1 MQAEA
6 QAEHHWLQRL
16 AGEWSWTYEADMES
30 GSGEP
35 PVRETGTESV
45 RSLGGVWVVCEGH
58 SDDGTSNT
66 IMTVGYDPEKKRFTG
81 TYVGS
86 MMTFLWVYD
95 GELEPGDTRL
105 ALYSDGPSFTEP
117 GKMARYRDT
126 IEIISDDERVMTSHF
141 QKADGE
147 WHGFMTTRYRRT
159 G

>member
-1 MQAEA
+1 MSEA
-6 QAEHHWLQRL
+6 QAEHRWLQRL
-16 AGEWSWTYEADMES
+16 VGEWSYEADMES
-30 GSGEP
+30 GPGEP
-35 PVRETGTESV
+35 PVRDTGTESV

-66 IMTVGYDPEKKRFTG
+66 IMTLGYDPEKKRFTG

-86 MMTFLWVYD
+86 MMTFLWLYD

-105 ALYSDGPSFTEP
+105 ALYSDGPSFVEE

-126 IEIISDDERVMTSHF
+126 IEIISDDERVMTSEY
-141 QKADGE
+141 QQADGG
-147 WHGFMTTRYRRT
+147 WHGFMTMRYRRT